1 MSLAGIFSF
10 LALFVALSM
19 WLGIW
24 CLVGLGCSGM
34 AKVSNGAGSATGLL
48 LGPIG
53 IVILI
58 SLAIT
63 RSEIRSVLSDAKEV
77 RVCDAGRASDPFA

>member
-10 LALFVALSM
+10 IALFVALSM

-34 AKVSNGAGSATGLL
+34 AKVSNGAGSAIGLL

-53 IVILI
+53 IVMLF
-58 SLAIT
+58 SLAIA
-63 RSEIRSVLSDAKEV
+63 RSEIRSDLSETIEV
-77 RVCDAGRASDPFA
+77 RVWDADRASDPFA

>member
-10 LALFVALSM
+10 IALFFALSM

-53 IVILI
+53 IVMLI
-58 SLAIT
+58 SLAIA

-77 RVCDAGRASDPFA
+77 RVWDTDRASDPFA